1 MIDRLLA
8 RGPAGASAPTGPIYL
23 LGLLAALKAVGLVLV
38 AEAIAAGIAG
48 LALGDAPAPETLWTG
63 LSGVALRAV
72 SAWLQQGTAH
82 RLAHG
87 VKERLR
93 REALERVL
101 ADGGPQNRTQDTGAL
116 SVLLTRGLDGL
127 DKYHTQYLPALITC
141 AVVPLLIGARILAA
155 DWVSAVV
162 IVVTIPLIP
171 VFMVLIGW
179 HTQDRTQEARAAL
192 DRLSD
197 HLLELAKGL
206 PALVGLGRASA
217 QTRAL
222 QDISAGYSRRTMET
236 LRVAFLSSLALELIS
251 TISVAVVAVF
261 VGVRLIYGDVG
272 LELGLLA
279 LILAPEC
286 YLPLRDVGAA
296 HHASDEGL
304 DVGRRV
310 RSLIDAPR
318 RDAHNSRADDGAAR
332 AEQLTVRYEGSQQP
346 VLTNLTFEIV
356 PGSVTAL
363 RGPSGCG
370 KSTLMGM
377 LAGVPQANQEVEGSI
392 VPFAGPVAWVPQHPE
407 PLLGTVREELHFYAD
422 GTADEKEL
430 VGVLEAV
437 GGVFLLD
444 RTTGELSPGELR
456 RLAVAR
462 ALLRIR
468 RSGGALLLDE
478 PTAHVD
484 EETSAAIRRTV
495 AGLRG
500 FVTVL
505 LIAHDEAT
513 AGIADSTIE
522 LDHVAPGAL
531 SSVQTPGD
539 MGMDMSEQ
547 HFQPSTSST
556 DDQLQGADAGSDRV
570 RSTRARSTR
579 VRSTRAGTQRTAW
592 QALQLVRPWSA
603 RSLAA
608 LAFGTGS
615 SAFAVALTALSG
627 WLIVRSAEQP
637 PILYLLAAIVG
648 VRFFGIGRSLL
659 RYCER
664 LWLHDAVLETADGI
678 RLRLWRSLLTR
689 AESWR
694 SLSRG
699 SGGIERLVGDIDE
712 LRDSAS
718 RAVFPPLTAVV
729 TGLGAITATALVL
742 PSAVGWQTFAVTI
755 GLLIAPVAALWAER
769 SAGAAGIGVRAAS
782 LAQTTGL
789 LRASRDVAVNGL
801 SRRALDRLA
810 GLDARSARI
819 VRRSSWAA
827 GIGQALV
834 VLGCGASAIAIL
846 AGSGGLP
853 AEAVAVVVLMQLA
866 LIEPLIL
873 SVAAVQ
879 QWGPLAAVTRRITAD
894 LDPEVSG
901 RPVGPSHVADVPPVH
916 GAPALALVDAAIAY
930 EPGEPVVTDV
940 TLELNRGTWTALT
953 GPSGSGKSTIIGAL
967 LGFLRL
973 DRGRYLIG
981 GVPAGDGPSRHT
993 AWCPQ
998 EGYLFNS
1005 TVRANLQLA
1014 RQPQD
1019 HATDVELWDVLDA
1032 VGLSHTIRTRRD
1044 GLDARIGSEGNRL
1057 SGGERQRLAVAR
1069 TLLTKADAI
1078 ILDEP
1083 TTHLDS
1089 DGAASLMADLR
1100 RGLGNR
1106 PVLLVTH
1113 DRALAQE
1120 CDTGLELVP
1129 GKAGH
1134 HLRWE
1139 HAKA

>member
-1 MIDRLLA
+1 MIGRLLA
-8 RGPAGASAPTGPIYL
+8 RGPAGVSVPAGPVYV
-23 LGLLAALKAVGLVLV
+23 LGVLAALKAAGLVLV
-38 AEAIAAGIAG
+38 AEALAYGLTALAAG
-48 LALGDAPAPETLWTG
+48 DTPAPALLWSG
-63 LSGVALRAV
+63 LLGVGLRAL
-72 SAWLQQGTAH
+72 SAWAQQGTAH

-93 REALERVL
+93 RDALERVL
-101 ADGGPQNRTQDTGAL
+101 ADGGPEERSRGTGAL

-127 DKYHTQYLPALITC
+127 DKYHTQYLPALMTC
-141 AVVPLLIGARILAA
+141 AVVPLLVGARILAA

-197 HLLELAKGL
+197 HLLELARGL

-272 LELGLLA
+272 LEVGLLA

-318 RDAHNSRADDGAAR
+318 PRGVRRSQESDDGGAAASVR
-332 AEQLTVRYEGSQQP
+332 RLTLRYAGSREP
-346 VLTNLTFEIV
+346 VISDLSFSV
-356 PGSVTAL
+356 APGSITAL

-370 KSTLMGM
+370 KSSLMGL
-377 LAGVPQANQEVEGSI
+377 LAGMPLSGVEVEGSI

-407 PLLGTVREELHFYAD
+407 PLLATVREELAFYAD
-422 GTADEKEL
+422 RKLDEGAVADAL
-430 VGVLEAV
+430 AVV
-437 GGVFLLD
+437 GGAHLLGK
-444 RTTGELSPGELR
+444 TTGELSPGELR
-456 RLAVAR
+456 RVAVAR
-462 ALLRIR
+462 ALLRVR
-468 RSGGALLLDE
+468 ASGGALLLDE

-484 EETSAAIRRTV
+484 DATSEAIRRTV
-495 AGLRG
+495 ASLRG
-500 FVTVL
+500 SVTVL

-513 AGIADSTIE
+513 SALADATIE
-522 LDHVAPGAL
+522 LGTAARPASEIRPDGIENPPAQLPERRADTSQGATEAPTWGTPSGRLRTARQAL
-531 SSVQTPGD
+531 S
-539 MGMDMSEQ
+539 
-547 HFQPSTSST
+547 
-556 DDQLQGADAGSDRV
+556 
-570 RSTRARSTR
+570 
-579 VRSTRAGTQRTAW
+579 
-592 QALQLVRPWSA
+592 LVRPWSP
-603 RSLAA
+603 RFLAA

-615 SAFAVALTALSG
+615 AGFAVALTALSG

-648 VRFFGIGRSLL
+648 VRFFGIGRSVL

-664 LWLHDAVLETADGI
+664 LWLHGAILQTADGI
-678 RLRLWRSLLTR
+678 RLRLWQTLLGR

-699 SGGIERLVGDIDE
+699 SGGIERLIGDIDE
-712 LRDSAS
+712 LRDSAA
-718 RAVFPPLTAVV
+718 RAVFPPLTA
-729 TGLGAITATALVL
+729 AITGAGALVATALIL
-742 PSAVGWQTFAVTI
+742 PSALGWQVLAVAV
-755 GLLIAPVAALWAER
+755 GLLAAPAAALWAEQ
-769 SAGAAGIGVRAAS
+769 SAGARGIRLRGS
-782 LAQTTGL
+782 LLGETTGL
-789 LRASRDVAVNGL
+789 LRASQDVAVNGL
-801 SRRALDRLA
+801 ARRALDRLA
-810 GLDARSARI
+810 RVEAHAARS

-827 GIGQALV
+827 GVGQALI
-834 VLGCGASAIAIL
+834 VLGCGTAAVGIL
-846 AGSGGLP
+846 AGSGGAT
-853 AEAVAVVVLMQLA
+853 AEAAAAVVLMQLA
-866 LIEPLIL
+866 LIEPLAL
-873 SVAAVQ
+873 GVAAVQ

-894 LDPEVSG
+894 LRAAPAA
-901 RPVGPSHVADVPPVH
+901 RPAGGSTDAANSRPDW
-916 GAPALALVDAAIAY
+916 GAPALALVDAAVGY
-930 EPGEPVVTDV
+930 EPGRPVVEGV
-940 TLELNRGTWTALT
+940 TLEVRHGTWAALT
-953 GPSGSGKSTIIGAL
+953 GPSGSGKSTLIGAL
-967 LGFLRL
+967 LGFLPL
-973 DRGRYLIG
+973 QRGQYLVNG
-981 GVPAGDGPSRHT
+981 EPEGAQTAQRA

-1014 RQPQD
+1014 RQPGQQ
-1019 HATDVELWDVLDA
+1019 ASEEELWHVLDA
-1032 VGLSHTIRTRRD
+1032 VGLAATIRAREL
-1044 GLDARIGSEGNRL
+1044 GLDAGIGPQGNRL

-1069 TLLTKADAI
+1069 ALLADAGAI

-1083 TTHLDS
+1083 TAHLDS
-1089 DGAASLMADLR
+1089 DGAAALMRDLR
-1100 RGLGNR
+1100 QGLGDR

-1113 DRALAQE
+1113 DRALARD
-1120 CDTGLELVP
+1120 CDSGVELVP
-1129 GKAGH
+1129 GEPGH

-1139 HAKA
+1139 HVYA